1 MRKKVSKPASL
12 KELIPLYGETKREA
26 DIYGKQAASLNKD
39 IKEQMVKMLK
49 EKKKSVDMTVGD
61 WTATYSI
68 RTSESWN
75 TEALLDYARKNK
87 QLTSCIKTKEY
98 VDEKAL
104 EDILYKEKVS
114 KKTLLELDKFRIF
127 KDTAYLN
134 IKNAKEE

>member
-61 WTATYSI
+61 WTATYCI

-87 QLTSCIKTKEY
+87 QFASCIKTKEY